1 MLAAGAD
8 LRWVQGQVGH
18 QDAKMTLEVYTQ
30 VLQRKDRELYTE
42 AFDRLMADAIP
53 STCTPKINAEPGAES
68 VGFPE
73 IGPS

>member
-18 QDAKMTLEVYTQ
+18 EDAKMTLDVYTQ

-42 AFDRLMADAIP
+42 AFDRLMTDAIP
-53 STCTPKINAEPGAES
+53 SARRVNRPAES
-68 VGFPE
+68 AAS
-73 IGPS
+73 GPQIHGGP